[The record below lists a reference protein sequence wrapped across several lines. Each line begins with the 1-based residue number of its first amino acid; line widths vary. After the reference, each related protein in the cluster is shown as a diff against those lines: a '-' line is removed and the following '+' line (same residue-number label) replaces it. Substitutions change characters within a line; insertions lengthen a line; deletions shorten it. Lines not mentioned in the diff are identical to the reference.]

1 MRRRVNE
8 KCPFG
13 LRKGKI
19 GDFYCRR
26 NCDAY
31 EGGSALFVQ
40 CGASETPTFE
50 SSVKVGDWVF
60 FDRKFRKVAD
70 IRWDGKYRYVCR
82 FENGKTYWPLYG

>member
-19 GDFYCRR
+19 GDFSCRR
-26 NCDAY
+26 KCEAY

-50 SSVKVGDWVF
+50 CSIKVGDWVF
-60 FDRKFRKVAD
+60 SMESSERWLTFDGMANIVMNVD
-70 IRWDGKYRYVCR
+70 L
-82 FENGKTYWPLYG
+82 KTERPFGP